1 MNIGIVGLGLIGGSI
16 AKAVKKN
23 TPHTV
28 YGADVNEESLKK
40 ALLVGAVDGRMEDL
54 SSLDMLIVALYPAA
68 VVEYVE
74 THADKI
80 PKKCIVI
87 DTAGG
92 KSVVCD
98 ALFPLAREKGFT
110 FIGGHPM
117 AGVEFSGFDHARE
130 ALFKNASMIVVPDK
144 TVTAAALETVKELFV
159 SIGFTRIQY
168 STPEEHDKM
177 IALTS
182 QLAHV
187 LSSAYVKSPSALSHK
202 GFSAGS
208 FRDMTRV
215 AKLNEEMWTEL
226 FFDNK
231 ENLLTEIDG
240 LIERLG
246 EYKCALYEN
255 DAETMKQLLK
265 EGRERKA
272 LADRKYE
279 KNPD

>member
-16 AKAVKKN
+16 AKAIKKN
-23 TPHTV
+23 TNHRV
-28 YGADVNEESLKK
+28 YGSDINEESLRK
-40 ALLVGAVDGRMEDL
+40 AVLVGAIDGKLTDL
-54 SSLDMLIVALYPAA
+54 SALDLLIVALYPSAIIR
-68 VVEYVE
+68 YVE
-74 THADKI
+74 ENADKI
-80 PKKCIVI
+80 PKECIVT
-87 DTAGG
+87 DTAGV
-92 KSVVCD
+92 KKVICD
-98 ALFPLAREKGFT
+98 VLFPLAREKGFIY
-110 FIGGHPM
+110 IGGHPM
-117 AGVEFSGFDHARE
+117 AGVEFSGFDHSRE
-130 ALFKNASMIVVPDK
+130 ALFKNASMILVPDK
-144 TVTAAALETVKELFV
+144 TVTIAALETMKELFTA
-159 SIGFTRIQY
+159 IGFTRIQFA
-168 STPEEHDKM
+168 TPEEHDKM

-215 AKLNEEMWTEL
+215 ARLNEEMWTEL

-255 DAETMKQLLK
+255 DAEIMKQLLK

-272 LADRKYE
+272 LADRKYD
-279 KNPD
+279 KNTD